1 MPKHKMIMHNLIK
14 NSISAYFAAVEIH
27 NKPNIEYRYETVT
40 LLLIN
45 SWELALKAY
54 VRKYIKDRSIFT
66 KDTKERHTISIDKAL
81 SYVSDDINSKMPCS
95 FEAVKK
101 NIELIE
107 KYRNDITHF
116 YADSLEPYI
125 FMLVAKSALN
135 YVEFMK
141 KYFDKDIMADEGLFI
156 MPLGFKLP
164 FKPEDFLSEN
174 VADYSGSQES
184 KEFISS
190 IVKVIR
196 ELDAEGVDDSIVLG
210 FDIYFESIKKI
221 SNSDI
226 VAAITSAED
235 AEVIFGKVQQA
246 KFSDDPGAAVYSLS
260 DDDFRKVW
268 KYSYDDVLN
277 WCKKNISG
285 FKQGHLF
292 NEIMRE
298 VKMDYKFAYNRR
310 LDNNNPKSASK
321 YFYTDKCFD
330 YIKEQYESR
339 LY

>member
-40 LLLIN
+40 LLINN

-54 VRKYIKDRSIFT
+54 VRKYVKERSIFT
-66 KDTKERHTISIDKAL
+66 KDGHTITINKAL
-81 SYVSDDINSKMPCS
+81 EYVTEDINQKKTGS

-107 KYRNDITHF
+107 KYRNEVAHF
-116 YADSLEPYI
+116 YSDNMEPYI

-141 KYFDKDIMADEGLFI
+141 MYFDKDIMAEEGLFI

-164 FKPEDFLSEN
+164 FKPEDFLSDKGANYISSE
-174 VADYSGSQES
+174 ES
-184 KEFISS
+184 KEFIKS
-190 IVKVIR
+190 IVTVIR
-196 ELDAEGVDDSIVLG
+196 ELDAEGIEDSVVLG

-226 VAAITSAED
+226 VAAITSVED

-246 KFSDDPGAAVYSLS
+246 RFSDDPGGAVYNLS
-260 DDDFRKVW
+260 DDEFRRIW
-268 KYSYDDVLN
+268 KYSFNNLRD
-277 WCKKNISG
+277 WCKANIPD
-285 FKQGHLF
+285 FKQSKLF
-292 NEIMRE
+292 YEIKKEAEGKIQYAFR
-298 VKMDYKFAYNRR
+298 RR
-310 LDNNNPKSASK
+310 LDNHNPKSPSK
-321 YFYTDKCFD
+321 YFYTDKCLEF
-330 YIKEQYESR
+330 IKEQYISK
-339 LY
+339 YTI